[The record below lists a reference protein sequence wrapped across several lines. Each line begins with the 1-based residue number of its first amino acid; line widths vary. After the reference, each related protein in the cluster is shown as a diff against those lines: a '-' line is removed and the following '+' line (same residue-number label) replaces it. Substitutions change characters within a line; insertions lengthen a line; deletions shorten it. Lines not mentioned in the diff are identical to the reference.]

1 MTNEEWLEAKG
12 FREVSQRKDALYTS
26 EVYLTLGEDS
36 LWREWHT
43 PEVSLYLS
51 LTAPNPKWVAYCSE
65 EVLDSVGPSIGLT
78 VGLTTEGNTPAEAVA
93 LLQANVRQYRED
105 LHRRATL
112 FDDYSGRLARYTP

>member
-12 FREVSQRKDALYTS
+12 FREVPQRKDALYTA
-26 EVYLTLGEDS
+26 EVHLTLGEDS
-36 LWREWHT
+36 MWREWHT

-65 EVLDSVGPSIGLT
+65 EVLDYVGFT

-93 LLQANVRQYRED
+93 LLQATVRQYRED
-105 LHRRATL
+105 LNKRATR
-112 FDDYSGRLARYTP
+112 FDNYYGRLARYTT